1 MSSLIVLLPRE
12 PADAGTEF
20 AFALTGAAA
29 TGVEEHGAAPAT
41 LLPQPRG
48 AGAEVIAVVPVQKL
62 SWHRVDLPKGT
73 GAGSPRLRAVLEG
86 LLEDQLLDET
96 DELHF
101 AVQPQARGGQSAW
114 VAVCNRSWLRGCL
127 QLLDSAGRAALRV
140 VPEFVP
146 AGEPQLTA
154 IGEPDAAVVVA
165 SSEEGVLALPL
176 SAASLALLPSAE
188 ETARVAEPAVAAQAE
203 QVFQQP
209 FTLQQAPQRWLQ
221 AAHSPWDLA
230 QGEFASSGRARALK
244 KLATRW
250 SDLWRA
256 PQWRPARWGAAALVA
271 LNLIGLNAWAWKER
285 SNLQSERESLA
296 HTLTTTFPSVKV
308 VVDPVTQMDREV
320 ALLRQRAGVAS
331 GRDLESM
338 LAALAQAVPPGATV
352 GGLEFN
358 GNELRLRGLPVDPAV
373 LGASLRGLGYGVTQ
387 QGDALVV
394 TTAGS
399 AP

>member
-20 AFALTGAAA
+20 AFALTGAAG
-29 TGVEEHGAAPAT
+29 TGVEDHGTAAAA
-41 LLPQPRG
+41 LLPQARG
-48 AGAEVIAVVPVQKL
+48 AGAEVIAVVPVNKL
-62 SWHRVDLPKGT
+62 SWHRVELPKGT

-96 DELHF
+96 DQLHF

-114 VAVCNRSWLRGCL
+114 VAVCDRAWLRGCL
-127 QLLDSAGRAALRV
+127 QLLESAGRAALRV
-140 VPEFVP
+140 VPEFAP
-146 AGEPQLTA
+146 AGAPQLTA
-154 IGEPDAAVVVA
+154 MGETDAPLLVA
-165 SSEEGVLALPL
+165 SGEEGVLALPL
-176 SAASLALLPSAE
+176 APASLALLPAE
-188 ETARVAEPAVAAQAE
+188 GIARVAEPAVAAQAE
-203 QVFQQP
+203 QLLQQP

-244 KLATRW
+244 RLATRW

-285 SNLQSERESLA
+285 SALQSQRESLA
-296 HTLTTTFPSVKV
+296 RTLTTTFPSVKV
-308 VVDPVTQMDREV
+308 VVDPVTQMEREV

-338 LAALAQAVPPGATV
+338 LAALAQAVPPGVTV
-352 GGLEFN
+352 GAMEFN
-358 GNELRLRGLPVDPAV
+358 GNELRLRGLPVDPAA
-373 LGASLRGLGYGVTQ
+373 LGANLRGLGYGVTQ
-387 QGDALVV
+387 QGDALIV
-394 TTAGS
+394 TTSGS